1 MNPAVQAFFDK
12 RTATVTYLVS
22 DPSTGAAAVIDPV
35 LDFDARSGRLW
46 TETVDAV
53 LGAAAAQGLRIER
66 VLETHAHADHLSG
79 AQAIRRLS
87 GARVGAGS
95 GITDVQQT
103 FAPLFGAAD
112 VAADGSA
119 FDDLFTDEASF
130 ALGAL
135 AVRVMH
141 TPGHTPACVT
151 YVIGDAAFVG
161 DTLFMPD
168 FGTARCDFP
177 GGSAHV
183 LFRSIGKILELP
195 PETRVFVGHD
205 YPSGAGREAPAWET
219 TVAAERAANRHV
231 RDGVDEAAFVAMRTA
246 RDRELDPPA
255 LLLQSLQVNIRA
267 GRMPPPDADGRV
279 YLRTPVQPPE
289 THMNEV

>member
-1 MNPAVQAFFDK
+1 MNPHVQGFFDK
-12 RTATVTYLVS
+12 RTSTVTYLVS

-35 LDFDARSGRLW
+35 LDFDPKTGRVW
-46 TETVDAV
+46 TESADAV
-53 LGAAAAQGLRIER
+53 LAAAQAQDLKIER

-79 AQAIRRLS
+79 AQVVQIRT
-87 GARVGAGS
+87 GARLGVGS
-95 GITDVQQT
+95 GIVAVQQT
-103 FAPLFGAAD
+103 FAPVFGAKD
-112 VAADGSA
+112 VEVDGAA
-119 FDDLFTDEASF
+119 FDDLFRDEESF

-177 GGSAHV
+177 GGSAER
-183 LFRSIGKILELP
+183 LYRSIRRILELP

-205 YPSGAGREAPAWET
+205 YPSGAGRDAPAWET
-219 TVAAERAANRHV
+219 SVAAERGANKHV
-231 RDGVDEAAFVAMRTA
+231 RDGVEEAEFVTMRTT

-255 LLLQSLQVNIRA
+255 LLYPALQVNIRG
-267 GRMPPPDADGRV
+267 GRMPPPESDGRV
-279 YLRTPVQPPE
+279 YLRTPVQAA
-289 THMNEV
+289 

>member
-1 MNPAVQAFFDK
+1 MNPHVQGFFDK
-12 RTATVTYLVS
+12 RTSTVTYLVS

-35 LDFDARSGRLW
+35 LDFDPKTGRVW
-46 TETVDAV
+46 TESADAV
-53 LGAAAAQGLRIER
+53 LAAAQAQDLKIER

-79 AQAIRRLS
+79 AQVVQIRT
-87 GARVGAGS
+87 GARLGVGS
-95 GITDVQQT
+95 GIVAVQQT
-103 FAPLFGAAD
+103 FAPVFGAKD
-112 VAADGSA
+112 VEVDGAA
-119 FDDLFTDEASF
+119 FDDLFRDEESF

-177 GGSAHV
+177 GGSAER
-183 LFRSIGKILELP
+183 LYGSIRRILELP

-205 YPSGAGREAPAWET
+205 YPSGAGRDAPAWET
-219 TVAAERAANRHV
+219 SVAAERGANKHV
-231 RDGVDEAAFVAMRTA
+231 RDGVEEAEFVTMRTT

-255 LLLQSLQVNIRA
+255 LLYPALQVNIRG
-267 GRMPPPDADGRV
+267 GRMPPPESDGRV
-279 YLRTPVQPPE
+279 YLRTPVQAA
-289 THMNEV
+289 